1 MYMAKR
7 SSGVPG
13 RAAGLSGIPLS
24 ALSRE
29 IERRRSKA
37 SVLLRDRKRLATRL
51 AALDAKIARLGAD
64 SGRARGIGS
73 PRGDNSSTLAGAL
86 VKLLTGNTL
95 SVTEMA
101 KEVQTQ
107 GYKTNSP
114 NFRTIV
120 NAALINHPN
129 LFKRVARG
137 QYTAR

>member
-1 MYMAKR
+1 MAKR
-7 SSGVPG
+7 SRRSSG
-13 RAAGLSGIPLS
+13 RAASGLAGISLS

-37 SVLLRDRKRLATRL
+37 SVLMRDRKKLAAKL

-64 SGRARGIGS
+64 SGAARGVGS
-73 PRGDNSSTLAGAL
+73 PRGENSSTLAGAL
-86 VKLLTGNTL
+86 VRLLTGKTM
-95 SVTEMA
+95 SVTEMS
-101 KEVQTQ
+101 KQVQSA

-120 NAALINHPN
+120 NAALINHST
-129 LFKRVARG
+129 LFRRVSRG